1 MRRQSLPVT
10 LFVLYSA
17 VLIWSVYR
25 PHSLYIWVVEV
36 APAII
41 GVLILV
47 FTYPRFPMT
56 DLTYLLVGISVIL
69 VAIGGHYAYEKM
81 PLFNWLRDVLDL
93 QRNHYDRLVHF
104 VQGWTMAALFRELL
118 LRTSPLTGGKWLA
131 AITVSIVLALSAV
144 YELVEFAGARIA
156 GKKAEEFL
164 GMQGDIWD
172 SQWDML
178 LNGLGA
184 VLFLLLLARVH
195 NRMLTRVEEK
205 EQRKET
211 TL

>member
-1 MRRQSLPVT
+1 MSRQSLPVN
-10 LFVLYSA
+10 LLALYSA

-25 PHSLYIWVVEV
+25 PHSLYIWLVEV
-36 APAII
+36 APAVV
-41 GVLILV
+41 GVLILI
-47 FTYPRFPMT
+47 FTYPRFKMT
-56 DLTYLLVGISVIL
+56 DLTYLMIWISVIL

-81 PLFNWLRDVLDL
+81 PLFNWLRDTFDL
-93 QRNHYDRLVHF
+93 QRNHYDRFVHF
-104 VQGWTMAALFRELL
+104 VQGGTMAALSRELL

-184 VLFLLLLARVH
+184 VLFLLLLTRVH
-195 NRMLTRVEEK
+195 DRLLTRVEEK
-205 EQRKET
+205 EQRKEI